1 MGIVGDDEEETEEEM
16 EEEEMDDEY
25 IDELSE
31 ENKIKL
37 QKKIEEMKMQSVPSQ
52 EIHPETPK
60 ENTSG
65 DSKELETN
73 DETNRD
79 VVNSELI
86 DDQEEIPFSVNT
98 DSEAS
103 TTHTP
108 EVMPESIEKFTVE
121 SSTEHVA
128 ASQREENLKKSEANS
143 FPKDTNQ
150 ILDNSNLN
158 AHIENLE
165 VTSENQGNAN
175 LNTIDIH
182 QNNDQETVKPEKD
195 SNNLI
200 QENEQGHGH
209 SHGHGQS
216 ETNLG
221 HDHSHDQH
229 GHPND
234 HQGHSHDHHDHDH
247 SHGMGHLGKGI
258 KQRVP
263 EQIPETYKPAQQ
275 KFELPLSAQFG
286 TPPPPYN
293 GPTEHTTEP
302 PVAQPYDK
310 IEDTNLQENAS
321 DEKTISD
328 LLNPIN
334 NANDM
339 ELSEE
344 NKETTTT
351 NYVINEEPVMVDSD
365 SYQTPSPLDTL
376 DIDSYTP
383 PAVTTQSPDII
394 TEEEYGMENPNSDM
408 KGENSDYA
416 VTDAPN
422 VDIAKADDIVE
433 ESGGF
438 FASIASF
445 FSSGPDK
452 AMQDAIN
459 TPPDMEVKVKGED
472 PEVFND
478 NLERKLN
485 DDILPTNTDDKDD
498 KLDDQVQNENEQ
510 LINGDG
516 INGMVDDV
524 IVTEENIIVEPAGK
538 ELEATFFN
546 TDDIVVNESPEIIEK
561 LEETVDLTSAETI
574 ISEKVADG
582 LVTEHYEQ
590 TEEINQLEQDQPTI

>member
-1 MGIVGDDEEETEEEM
+1 
-16 EEEEMDDEY
+16 MDDEY

-52 EIHPETPK
+52 EIHPEIPK
-60 ENTSG
+60 ENSSG

-73 DETNRD
+73 DEKNRD

-128 ASQREENLKKSEANS
+128 TSQREENLKNSEANN

-165 VTSENQGNAN
+165 VKSENQGNAD

-182 QNNDQETVKPEKD
+182 QNNDQETMKPEKD

-200 QENEQGHGH
+200 QENEQAHADSHDSRQPSPVENHGHGH
-209 SHGHGQS
+209 
-216 ETNLG
+216 NLG

-229 GHPND
+229 GHPHD
-234 HQGHSHDHHDHDH
+234 HQVHAHDHHGHNHDQHGHNHEQNGHGHSHDHHDHDH

-293 GPTEHTTEP
+293 EPSEHTTEP

-310 IEDTNLQENAS
+310 IEDTNLQESTS
-321 DEKTISD
+321 DEITNSD
-328 LLNPIN
+328 LLNPID
-334 NANDM
+334 NANDK
-339 ELSEE
+339 ELSEQ

-351 NYVINEEPVMVDSD
+351 HYVVDEEPVMVDSD

-394 TEEEYGMENPNSDM
+394 TEEEYGMENPNEGTTNSDM

-452 AMQDAIN
+452 ALQDAIN

-478 NLERKLN
+478 NLETKLN

-561 LEETVDLTSAETI
+561 LEETVDITSAETI
-574 ISEKVADG
+574 ISKKVADG
-582 LVTEHYEQ
+582 K
-590 TEEINQLEQDQPTI
+590 

>member
-1 MGIVGDDEEETEEEM
+1 MADKIQVDKPISENVPFSVEDDEETETDNDDEADSYTIVDEEETEEEM
-16 EEEEMDDEY
+16 EEEEMDDDDNEY

-37 QKKIEEMKMQSVPSQ
+37 QKKIEQMKMQSVPSQ
-52 EIHPETPK
+52 EIHPEIPK
-60 ENTSG
+60 ENLSG

-73 DETNRD
+73 DGTNREI
-79 VVNSELI
+79 VNSELI

-128 ASQREENLKKSEANS
+128 MSQREENLKNSEANN

-150 ILDNSNLN
+150 IFDNSNLN

-165 VTSENQGNAN
+165 VKSENQGNAD

-182 QNNDQETVKPEKD
+182 QNNDQETVKPEKN

-200 QENEQGHGH
+200 PENEQAHADSHDSRQPSPVEIHGHGHNHGHGHGH

-216 ETNLG
+216 ETNLE
-221 HDHSHDQH
+221 HD
-229 GHPND
+229 
-234 HQGHSHDHHDHDH
+234 HSHDHHDHDH

-286 TPPPPYN
+286 TPPPYN
-293 GPTEHTTEP
+293 QPSERTTEP

-310 IEDTNLQENAS
+310 IEDTNLQENNS
-321 DEKTISD
+321 DEITNSD
-328 LLNPIN
+328 ILNPID
-334 NANDM
+334 NANDK
-339 ELSEE
+339 ELSEQ

-351 NYVINEEPVMVDSD
+351 HYVVDEEPVMVDSD

-376 DIDSYTP
+376 VIDSYTP

-394 TEEEYGMENPNSDM
+394 TEEVYGMENPNEGTTDSDM
-408 KGENSDYA
+408 
-416 VTDAPN
+416 T
-422 VDIAKADDIVE
+422 
-433 ESGGF
+433 
-438 FASIASF
+438 
-445 FSSGPDK
+445 
-452 AMQDAIN
+452 
-459 TPPDMEVKVKGED
+459 
-472 PEVFND
+472 
-478 NLERKLN
+478 
-485 DDILPTNTDDKDD
+485 
-498 KLDDQVQNENEQ
+498 
-510 LINGDG
+510 
-516 INGMVDDV
+516 
-524 IVTEENIIVEPAGK
+524 
-538 ELEATFFN
+538 
-546 TDDIVVNESPEIIEK
+546 
-561 LEETVDLTSAETI
+561 
-574 ISEKVADG
+574 
-582 LVTEHYEQ
+582 
-590 TEEINQLEQDQPTI
+590 